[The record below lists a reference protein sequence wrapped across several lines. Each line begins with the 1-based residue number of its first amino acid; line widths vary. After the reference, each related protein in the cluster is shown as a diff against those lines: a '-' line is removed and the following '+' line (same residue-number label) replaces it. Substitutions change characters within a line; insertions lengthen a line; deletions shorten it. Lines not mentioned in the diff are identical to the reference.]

1 MSKWYFPKKEHP
13 SRELKFDGHL
23 GNFHGYGIDGLIRE
37 NIQNSL
43 DHPVYAGAT
52 VQVKI
57 DYGRMALEDFPDF
70 LDVKNHIESLV
81 PANQHERDR
90 VKKMQEVVKRV
101 KNDIPY
107 LLYEDKNT
115 LGLSGANKNTIDK
128 RKSFYAYA
136 YLKGS
141 HVESSNEEQEG
152 LRGGSH
158 GIGKIASN
166 AASEIHTMFFANCD
180 EYGHRH
186 TGGSVL
192 LIEHELHNERYASD
206 GLLTRF
212 EDRDYVPYGS
222 ELFSSLLNKEDRG
235 LRIII
240 PFIKEELLDYNRIK
254 QAVVD
259 SFLLALKRNQLE
271 AELDESILSNA
282 NLDEYLETFT
292 SQEDY
297 NKEASL
303 TKEYYETLNH
313 PYEMNFCVEDK
324 RGKEYCFELYLRKD
338 DSIKRAKVAVF
349 RRIGMKISDLT
360 INGTYNFPING
371 VLVSKDKETDKF
383 LVSMENESHTKLEP
397 GKVIS
402 DNSERLNAE
411 YFLRSLHKKL
421 GTIMKGLLEE
431 DFKSEEKFNTRDV
444 LYDFDN
450 RFKEQI
456 SKKVKPVLGDGTSGT
471 PHIVQSTEGEKEVG
485 QTKEKKGKGHK
496 VGPLKPTKIPGLD
509 SDKTFYRLP
518 NYSVRRYSTNSMD
531 VLDINI
537 DGTHYT
543 DSDRIN
549 VVLSLIDGDGSE
561 KLIETDLK
569 EISNEVIDQNTN
581 QPLSFSK
588 YQIKGLSVIKNR
600 ASVIIKHINEQIDFN
615 KYVIY
620 VEE

>member
-1 MSKWYFPKKEHP
+1 MSKWYFPKKDHP

-23 GNFHGYGIDGLIRE
+23 GNFHSYGIDGLIRE

-43 DHPVYAGAT
+43 DHPVHGGTT
-52 VQVKI
+52 VYIKI
-57 DYGRMALEDFPDF
+57 DYGRMALEEFPDF
-70 LDVKNHIESLV
+70 LDVKNHIESLE

-90 VKKMQEVVKRV
+90 VNKMQEVVKRA

-107 LLYEDKNT
+107 LLYEDNNT
-115 LGLSGANKNTIDK
+115 LGLSGANKDSIDK
-128 RKSFYAYA
+128 TKSFYSYA

-192 LIEHELHNERYASD
+192 LIEHELDNNRYASD
-206 GLLTRF
+206 GLFTRF
-212 EDRDYVPYGS
+212 EDRDYVPYSS
-222 ELFSSLLNKEDRG
+222 EFFSSLLTKEERG

-240 PFIKEELLDYNRIK
+240 PFIKEELLNYDRIK

-259 SFLLALKRNQLE
+259 SFLLALKRDQLK
-271 AELDESILSNA
+271 AELDNSILSKD

-292 SQEDY
+292 SHEDY

-313 PYEMNFCVEDK
+313 PYEMSFCVKDK

-338 DSIKRAKVAVF
+338 DSIKKAEIAVF

-360 INGTYNFPING
+360 IRNTSRFPING
-371 VLVSKDKETDKF
+371 VLVSKNKETDKF
-383 LVSMENESHTKLEP
+383 LVSMENESHTKLDH
-397 GKVIS
+397 KVIS
-402 DNSERLNAE
+402 NENERKNAH
-411 YFLRSLHKKL
+411 YFLQSLHRKL
-421 GTIMKGLLEE
+421 GTIMKSLLEA
-431 DFKSEEKFNTRDV
+431 DFKSEEKFNTKDV
-444 LYDFDN
+444 LYEFDN
-450 RFKEQI
+450 KFREQI

-471 PHIVQSTEGEKEVG
+471 SHIVQSTEGEKEVG
-485 QTKEKKGKGHK
+485 QTKAKKGKGHK
-496 VGPLKPTKIPGLD
+496 VGPLKPTRIPGLD

-531 VLDINI
+531 VLEINI

-569 EISNEVIDQNTN
+569 EISNEVVDQNTN
-581 QPLSFSK
+581 QPLNFSK
-588 YQIKGLSVIKNR
+588 YQIKGLSVVKNR
-600 ASVIIKHINEQIDFN
+600 ASVMIKHTKEQIDFN